1 MFTHLNITSNTSFT
15 TGEKLTGST
24 SGATA
29 TVESLSTV
37 TAAATNG
44 LSTASPGVVAFAS
57 DPHLKEGQQIKFS
70 AINAQ
75 NNSTAMTTN
84 DIFTVRNPS
93 GSNTF
98 ELFEADGITP
108 TNITSFTSAGNV
120 VHGLVICSNVNG
132 SFVAGETITGGTSG
146 VTDVIQSDAVGM
158 LSLIHI

>member
-1 MFTHLNITSNTSFT
+1 M
-15 TGEKLTGST
+15 
-24 SGATA
+24 
-29 TVESLSTV
+29 
-37 TAAATNG
+37 
-44 LSTASPGVVAFAS
+44 AFAS

-108 TNITSFTSAGNV
+108 TNITSFT
-120 VHGLVICSNVNG
+120 
-132 SFVAGETITGGTSG
+132 
-146 VTDVIQSDAVGM
+146 
-158 LSLIHI
+158 

>member
-1 MFTHLNITSNTSFT
+1 M
-15 TGEKLTGST
+15 
-24 SGATA
+24 
-29 TVESLSTV
+29 
-37 TAAATNG
+37 
-44 LSTASPGVVAFAS
+44 AFAS

-75 NNSTAMTTN
+75 NNSTAMTTS

-132 SFVAGETITGGTSG
+132 TFVAGETITGGTSG

-158 LSLIHI
+158 KGVRSFDFTAVKQLGQAGTPVIQQMYQEVQLMVKVYKLLAHYQ